1 MRNNSKDEI
10 EIDLLALL
18 RALLRHVWVVITATV
33 VCGAIA
39 LSYTAFLVTPMYTA
53 STLLYVNNSSISV
66 GSTKVNISAA
76 DLTAAQSL
84 VDTYIVILKSRTTL
98 EEIIEET
105 GVNYT
110 YEELKDMISSG
121 AVNNTE
127 IFNVD
132 VTGPDPEETEL
143 IANTIAKVLPKQI
156 ASIVDGSSVRIVDH
170 AVVPTRKS
178 SPSLTKNTAMGMIL
192 GFVLSCG
199 IIVVMELFDTLIKDE
214 EYLIQTYDLP
224 LLAVIPDLQGGG
236 SGNGYYGNGYYGK
249 GYYGKGYY
257 GRESREKGNQ
267 KDRRGKHG
275 FEKTSKDQTK

>member
-1 MRNNSKDEI
+1 MRNNNKDEI

-39 LSYTAFLVTPMYTA
+39 LSYTAFLMTPMYTA

-76 DLTAAQSL
+76 DLSAAQSL

-98 EEIIEET
+98 EEIIEKT

-121 AVNNTE
+121 AVNGTE

-170 AVVPTRKS
+170 AVVPMKKS

-199 IIVVMELFDTLIKDE
+199 VIVVMELFDTLIKDE

-236 SGNGYYGNGYYGK
+236 SGNGYYGNSYYK
-249 GYYGKGYY
+249 KDYY
-257 GRESREKGNQ
+257 GREKGNAA
-267 KDRRGKHG
+267 DRRGKHG
-275 FEKTSKDQTK
+275 NEKTSKDQTK